1 MAGQIRVSTAQVAD
15 IARTIESLN
24 QKLSDELKTS
34 QATVKNLS
42 NTWDGEA
49 AQATITAYE
58 EFATKYFQNYYDI
71 LDNYVKFL
79 RTNVE
84 QGYFETETANI
95 NLADAFK

>member
-42 NTWDGEA
+42 NKPDGLPSHFISNS
-49 AQATITAYE
+49 T
-58 EFATKYFQNYYDI
+58 FSNFLSSFVI
-71 LDNYVKFL
+71 LSPN
-79 RTNVE
+79 
-84 QGYFETETANI
+84 
-95 NLADAFK
+95 